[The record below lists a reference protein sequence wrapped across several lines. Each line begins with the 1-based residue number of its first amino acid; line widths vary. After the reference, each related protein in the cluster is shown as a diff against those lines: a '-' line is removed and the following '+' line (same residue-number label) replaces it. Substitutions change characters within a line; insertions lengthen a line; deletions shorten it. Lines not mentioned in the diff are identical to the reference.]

1 MNADAEKKKQL
12 VEVLTQ
18 LRTERDRLDGIIRT
32 VERVVYEPRN
42 LHYRD
47 ARQLDLFDLVD
58 RDEA

>member
-12 VEVLTQ
+12 AKVLAQ
-18 LRTERDRLDGIIRT
+18 LRAERERLDEIICT
-32 VERVVYEPRN
+32 MERVVYEPRN

-47 ARQLDLFDLVD
+47 VRQLDLFDLAE

>member
-32 VERVVYEPRN
+32 MERVVYEPRN
-42 LHYRD
+42 LYYRD